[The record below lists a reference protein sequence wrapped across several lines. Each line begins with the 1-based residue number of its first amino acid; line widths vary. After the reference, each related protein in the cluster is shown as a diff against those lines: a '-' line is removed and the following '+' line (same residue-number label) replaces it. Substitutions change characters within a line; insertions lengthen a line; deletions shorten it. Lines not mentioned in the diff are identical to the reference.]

1 MKILMDIEGADE
13 YDGDLTIYCLNTVKS
28 ILRIRRKNGF
38 KCGKY
43 ILMFHKLKRQ

>member
-28 ILRIRRKNGF
+28 MI
-38 KCGKY
+38 
-43 ILMFHKLKRQ
+43 